1 MAFNTFG
8 LKKKKNDKKQ
18 TGHTCPV
25 FTVSLWG
32 DSHHFLVAQD
42 ALRGGHG
49 RRWTVKCH
57 CFWLIFASLY
67 KLVCCPC
74 FFCTGFQFNKSDM
87 EKNSIADLL
96 RYISFTGCSIL
107 KATSIRTYNTNKSK
121 VLVPSMD
128 PEDIVA
134 PKKGAPN

>member
-1 MAFNTFG
+1 
-8 LKKKKNDKKQ
+8 
-18 TGHTCPV
+18 
-25 FTVSLWG
+25 
-32 DSHHFLVAQD
+32 
-42 ALRGGHG
+42 
-49 RRWTVKCH
+49 
-57 CFWLIFASLY
+57 
-67 KLVCCPC
+67 
-74 FFCTGFQFNKSDM
+74 M

-134 PKKGAPN
+134 PKKGAPNWVLAIGSKTANHTPRAIFFF